1 MDGVE
6 VLREAPYADG
16 GHQDGAGQLEAPLDR
31 EGPVVLCHDAP
42 QIKLRT
48 PTIVQSVDWNGSA
61 LKPSAML
68 ISLVATGPTA
78 PDELI
83 GGAVTRARYRVA
95 DRSFASFCHSTRQF
109 CEGAADNREVTSV
122 SSPVQNVDPR
132 IAEALRLPPNQTRAR
147 FSDVRD
153 RRARRKIGTAVFD
166 RFRIALPWD
175 DHVGLA

>member
-1 MDGVE
+1 MAIMIRTAPNADPPPSRNDG
-6 VLREAPYADG
+6 LAIAP
-16 GHQDGAGQLEAPLDR
+16 
-31 EGPVVLCHDAP
+31 
-42 QIKLRT
+42 I
-48 PTIVQSVDWNGSA
+48 PTS
-61 LKPSAML
+61 PML
-68 ISLVATGPTA
+68 IPMRWLRPGNRRNRT
-78 PDELI
+78 LI

-95 DRSFASFCHSTRQF
+95 DRSFASFCRSTRQF
-109 CEGAADNREVTSV
+109 FEGAADNREVTSV

-153 RRARRKIGTAVFD
+153 RRARRKIGTAVYD